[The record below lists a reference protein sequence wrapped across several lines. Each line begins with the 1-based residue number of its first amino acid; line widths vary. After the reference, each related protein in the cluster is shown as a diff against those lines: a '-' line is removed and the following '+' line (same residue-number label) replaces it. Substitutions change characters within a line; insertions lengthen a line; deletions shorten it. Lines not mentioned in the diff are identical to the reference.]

1 MKSFVVGTNKNTGE
15 CGFVYIYIYNFYIQ
29 PHDLF
34 EKIHCQGT
42 MISNSGHLNAPYMCI
57 CNLNYPQMNSSV
69 FSPPPHIK
77 Q

>member
-57 CNLNYPQMNSSV
+57 M
-69 FSPPPHIK
+69 
-77 Q
+77 